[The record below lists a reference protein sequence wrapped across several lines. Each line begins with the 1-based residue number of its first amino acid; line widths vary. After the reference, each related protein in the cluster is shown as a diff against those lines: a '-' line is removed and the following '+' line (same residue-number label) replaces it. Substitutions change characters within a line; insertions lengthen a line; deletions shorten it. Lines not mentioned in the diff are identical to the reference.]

1 MKLRQVVRWAGLLL
15 LSIAVT
21 AFWLHQ
27 AEPRQAATPSS
38 GTNQLSNA
46 PRPGS
51 LRASPRPAE
60 PLFARFNDWVESYA
74 AAAPAMRT
82 ALESEG
88 AALAVER
95 RAALKKLIQTDP
107 QRALELAAPI
117 AVRRVLPQA
126 IRAQLE
132 ERVSGRGEL
141 ALMAALPEP
150 GREREVRPNFRTA
163 SIGGTQYEAFVYGRR
178 LNYSTVRNVSLS
190 GITIDGLMAVN
201 DPPARVMELEEI
213 AELRSKQDE
222 ALCIVS
228 KEPAISKG
236 QDVAVDVGGE
246 AIFLCE
252 GAHID
257 DLNRRL
263 IAAEGLENPVGMAG
277 DEPLPDAYTEGVKR
291 LIFIRVDFSDLPGAP
306 FSDAAG
312 MTLLTNSANY
322 WADASYHKTLV
333 NLAESDLTPTFRL
346 PNTAAHYGTNNFYNQ
361 LRSDAR
367 AAATAA
373 GYNMANYEFDI
384 ICIGPVPGFGWG
396 GLGYVG
402 ATGSWIRNTSSTGTT
417 MHELGHNLGLNH
429 ASFWDTSGQSVIGP
443 GTRIEYGDNFDTMG
457 SGGSGRPHHARY
469 RARLNWLTASDWLT
483 LTSNGVY
490 RLNAYDVTNSVGI
503 RAMRIIKTSVNAT
516 NSYWLEYRQKSTA
529 TKWQTNGVS
538 LRWAGNGNQH
548 SQLLDTTP
556 GSPYGKDDC
565 AVVIGRT
572 FSDTVSGIHITVLGK
587 GGTTPESLD
596 IAFNRGAF
604 PANLPPSLT
613 IAANT
618 NATPGVQVQFT
629 ATASDPDADALAY
642 YWDFGNG
649 DFGTNNATVRYTFA
663 TAGEYVV
670 RCTASDMK
678 GGTTTDSLI
687 VRVGAPNTYRISGRI
702 ARADGTPIQDVRVFA
717 SSTRVTYTDSDGTY
731 NLVGLPAGSYSMNAV
746 LEDYAF
752 THPAFSNP
760 VTVAPNAANID
771 FIGGDP
777 GGENLLALVP
787 AGAEWKFLDNGSNQ
801 GTNWIGTNFN
811 DLAWNSGPAQ
821 LGYGDGDEATVV
833 SFGTNSG
840 NKYITTY
847 FRHEFYIEDPTDFAT
862 LTLGLMRDDG
872 AIVYLNGRE
881 IARENMPASG
891 VIYTTRALATVD
903 NAAESEFF
911 ESSINPT
918 FLQPG
923 TNLIA
928 VELHQSSSTSSDIS
942 FDLFLNALAV
952 TNLPRGVFITS
963 PGNSTV
969 IAPTNVLFSAN
980 ASAGPTGS
988 ITRVEFYQGANFLG
1002 QDTTLPYSIVWSN
1015 PPVGIY
1021 ALTARAYDNLGRA
1034 MTSTPVNLT
1043 VSALLVSRGSFWR
1056 FLDNNTQP
1064 AGWNTE
1070 GFNDAAW
1077 GNGRARLGYGGDGEI
1092 TTVSFGPSGTS
1103 KYITTSFRR
1112 WFNVPASL
1120 SVSSLV
1126 FRLQRD
1132 DGAVVY
1138 LNGVELF
1145 RSNMP
1150 DTPVSQGTLA
1160 TATVNAPDETTFFET
1175 QITAPPIHAGASN
1188 LVAVEI
1194 HQSQPDSSDLGFD
1207 LEILAAGSLA
1217 DPPPGL
1223 TATPSGA
1230 NVVLSWP
1237 APAAGWNLYSA
1248 TSLAPGAT
1256 WSPAPETVVPGGGQN
1271 TVTVTKGSAARF
1283 FRLRRD

>member
-1 MKLRQVVRWAGLLL
+1 MKLRKVVLWTGLSLTVIVILL
-15 LSIAVT
+15 
-21 AFWLHQ
+21 WLRK
-27 AEPRQAATPSS
+27 AEPPQATLSPQAANPLPARPRLSAPS
-38 GTNQLSNA
+38 A
-46 PRPGS
+46 
-51 LRASPRPAE
+51 AE
-60 PLFARFNDWVESYA
+60 PVFARFREWVESYA
-74 AAAPAMRT
+74 AASPALRA

-88 AALAVER
+88 VALAAER
-95 RAALKKLIQTDP
+95 RAQLKRLIQTDP
-107 QRALELAAPI
+107 KQALELAAPV
-117 AVRRVLPQA
+117 AVRRLVPQA
-126 IRAQLE
+126 VRAQLE

-141 ALMAALPEP
+141 ALMAAVPEP
-150 GREREVRPNFRTA
+150 GRESGVRPNFRTA
-163 SIGGTQYEAFVYGRR
+163 TIGNVQYEAFVYGRR
-178 LNYSTVRNVSLS
+178 QSYSTVRNVPLH
-190 GITIDGLMAVN
+190 GVAIDGLMAVGE
-201 DPPARVMELEEI
+201 PAARVMEPEEI
-213 AELRSKQDE
+213 ADLKSIKDE
-222 ALCIVS
+222 ALCVIS
-228 KEPAISKG
+228 EEPATSKG

-277 DEPLPDAYTEGVKR
+277 DDPMPSAYTEGVKR
-291 LIFIRVDFSDLPGAP
+291 LIFIRVDFSDLPGGP
-306 FSDAAG
+306 FTDAAG
-312 MTLLTNSANY
+312 LALMTNTANY
-322 WADASYHKTLV
+322 WADASYHKTTV
-333 NLAESDLTPTFRL
+333 NLAESDLTPVFRL
-346 PNTAAHYGTNNFYNQ
+346 PNTAAYYGTNNFYNA

-402 ATGSWIRNTSSTGTT
+402 APGSWIRNTSSTGTT
-417 MHELGHNLGLNH
+417 THELGHNLGLNH
-429 ASFWDTSGQSVIGP
+429 ASFWDTSGQSIIGP
-443 GTRIEYGDNFDTMG
+443 GTRIEYGDSFDTMG
-457 SGGSGRPHHARY
+457 SGGSARAYNARY
-469 RARLNWLTASDWLT
+469 RVHLNWLTASDWMT

-490 RLNAYDVTNSVGI
+490 RLNAYDVTNSAGI
-503 RAMRIIKTSVNAT
+503 RAMRIIKTSSSAT
-516 NSYWLEYRQKSTA
+516 NSYWLEFRQRSTA
-529 TKWQTNGVS
+529 PRWQTNGVS
-538 LRWAGNGNQH
+538 LRWAGSGNQH

-596 IAFNRGAF
+596 IAYNRGSF
-604 PANLPPSLT
+604 PANLPPAIS
-613 IAANT
+613 IAANNT
-618 NATPGVQVQFT
+618 NPAPAAQVTFT

-663 TAGEYVV
+663 TAGEYLV

-678 GGTTTDSLI
+678 GGVATDSLI
-687 VRVGAPNTYRISGRI
+687 VRVGAPSTYRISGRI
-702 ARADGTPIQDVRVFA
+702 ARGDGTPIQGVRVFS

-731 NLVGLPAGSYSMNAV
+731 TLVGLPAGSYTMNAV
-746 LEDYAF
+746 LENYAF

-760 VTVAPNAANID
+760 VTVGPNAANID

-777 GGENLLALVP
+777 GGENLVALVP

-801 GTNWIGTNFN
+801 GTTWIGTNFN
-811 DLAWNSGPAQ
+811 DLTWNSGPAQ
-821 LGYGDGDEATVV
+821 LGYGDGDEATTV

-840 NKYITTY
+840 SKYITTY
-847 FRHEFYIEDPTDFAT
+847 FRHAFTVENPTDFAT

-881 IARENMPASG
+881 IVRDNMPASG
-891 VIYTTRALATVD
+891 VTYTTRAVATVD
-903 NAAESEFF
+903 NADESEFF
-911 ESSINPT
+911 ESSVSPT

-923 TNLIA
+923 TNVIA

-952 TNLPRGVFITS
+952 TNLPRGIFITS
-963 PGNSTV
+963 PANSTV
-969 IAPTNVLFSAN
+969 VAPTNILFSAN

-988 ITRVEFYQGANFLG
+988 IARVEFYQGATLLG

-1021 ALTARAYDNLGRA
+1021 ALTARAYDNLGRIL
-1034 MTSTPVNLT
+1034 TSNPVNLN
-1043 VSALLVSRGSFWR
+1043 VGALLVSRGSFWR

-1070 GFNDAAW
+1070 SFNDSAW
-1077 GNGRARLGYGGDGEI
+1077 GNGRARLGYGGDGEV
-1092 TTVSFGPSGTS
+1092 TTVSFGPSSSS
-1103 KYITTSFRR
+1103 KYITTSFRG

-1138 LNGVELF
+1138 LNGSEVF

-1150 DTPVSQGTLA
+1150 GTPITPATLA
-1160 TATVNAPDETTFFET
+1160 SATVNAPDETTFFET
-1175 QITAPPIHAGASN
+1175 QITEPAIHAGTSN

-1194 HQSQPDSSDLGFD
+1194 HQATIDSSDLGFD
-1207 LEILAAGSLA
+1207 LEILATGSIA
-1217 DPPPGL
+1217 DPPPTL
-1223 TATPSGA
+1223 TATRNGA
-1230 NVVLSWP
+1230 NVLLSWP
-1237 APAAGWNLYSA
+1237 SSAAGWNLYSSS
-1248 TSLAPGAT
+1248 SLGAGAS
-1256 WSPAPETVVPGGGQN
+1256 WSPAPETVVPGGAQN
-1271 TVTVTKGSAARF
+1271 TVTVNPASGARF